1 MNSLTNIFIS
11 IFQTHSIFTSI
22 LLSFTRSMLNF
33 NKNQTMRNS
42 PLFFFILLI
51 TLASCASQK
60 TLRKPLFETTT
71 YKGEKGEKEV
81 TAINKNRAERE
92 KDHFSAL
99 EQADAAKRLL
109 EEEQGAMSEIDTT
122 ERVGD
127 IEDALTKV
135 YQRTQNII
143 NELNEVSPYSINGHK
158 RTLELASELND
169 LMQNY
174 IEPLKKMIE
183 ANKEVKKIGGDISF
197 NIGSAVLNKN
207 GEKEISKLVTSIQ
220 NDIES
225 WESYLKDHN
234 VNIFKDSVFRLMIIV
249 NGYADGQGDGNEE
262 KRKKKN
268 LDLSQKRAQAVADE
282 ILDQVNNSEYDQEI
296 IIDIEING
304 RGESYPP
311 NLNDKDIKRNSPER
325 RISRISMVVGPQIIL
340 FEK

>member
-1 MNSLTNIFIS
+1 M
-11 IFQTHSIFTSI
+11 
-22 LLSFTRSMLNF
+22 SFSGSMLNF
-33 NKNQTMRNS
+33 NKNQVMKNS
-42 PLFFFILLI
+42 PLSLFFFILTI
-51 TLASCASQK
+51 TLVSCASKK
-60 TLRKPLFETTT
+60 TLKKPIFETTA

-81 TAINKNRAERE
+81 TAINKNRADRE

-99 EQADAAKRLL
+99 EKADAAKRLI
-109 EEEQGAMSEIDTT
+109 EVEQDAMNEIDTT
-122 ERVGD
+122 ERVGE
-127 IEDALTKV
+127 IEDALKKV
-135 YQRTQNII
+135 YQRTQSII

-158 RTLELASELND
+158 KTLELAAELND

-197 NIGSAVLNKN
+197 NIGSAVLNQN

-225 WESYLKDHN
+225 WDSYLKDHN

-249 NGYADGQGDGNEE
+249 NGYADGQGDENES

-268 LDLSQKRAQAVADE
+268 LELSQKRAQSVADE
-282 ILDQVNNSEYDQEI
+282 LLKQFNKSKYDQEI

-311 NLNDKDIKRNSPER
+311 NLNERDIKRNSPER

-340 FEK
+340 YEK

>member
-1 MNSLTNIFIS
+1 M
-11 IFQTHSIFTSI
+11 
-22 LLSFTRSMLNF
+22 SFSGSMLNF
-33 NKNQTMRNS
+33 NKNQVMKNS
-42 PLFFFILLI
+42 PLSLFFFILTI
-51 TLASCASQK
+51 TLASCASKK
-60 TLRKPLFETTT
+60 TLKKPIFETTT

-81 TAINKNRAERE
+81 TAINKNRADRE

-99 EQADAAKRLL
+99 EKADAAKRLI
-109 EEEQGAMSEIDTT
+109 EAEQDAMNEIDTT
-122 ERVGD
+122 ERVGE
-127 IEDALTKV
+127 IEDALKKV

-158 RTLELASELND
+158 KTLELAAELND

-197 NIGSAVLNKN
+197 NVGSAVLNQN

-225 WESYLKDHN
+225 WDSYLKDHN

-249 NGYADGQGDGNEE
+249 NGYADGQGDENEA
-262 KRKKKN
+262 KRKKEN
-268 LDLSQKRAQAVADE
+268 LELSQKRAQSVADE
-282 ILDQVNNSEYDQEI
+282 LLKQFNKSKYDQEI

-311 NLNDKDIKRNSPER
+311 NLNDRDIKRNSPER

-340 FEK
+340 YEK

>member
-1 MNSLTNIFIS
+1 MWVLNPDS
-11 IFQTHSIFTSI
+11 IFPRILFSFTSA
-22 LLSFTRSMLNF
+22 MLNF
-33 NKNQTMRNS
+33 KQNQAMRNPPIS
-42 PLFFFILLI
+42 LFFFIFLI
-51 TLASCASQK
+51 TLAGCASKK
-60 TLRKPLFETTT
+60 TLQKPIFESTT

-81 TAINKNRAERE
+81 NAINKNRAERE
-92 KDHFSAL
+92 KYHFSAL
-99 EQADAAKRLL
+99 EKADLAKRLL
-109 EEEQGAMSEIDTT
+109 ENEQDAMNQIDTT
-122 ERVGD
+122 ERVRD
-127 IEDALTKV
+127 IEDALKKV

-158 RTLELASELND
+158 KTLELAAELND

-197 NIGSAVLNKN
+197 KVGSAELNQN
-207 GEKEISKLVTSIQ
+207 GEREISKLVSSIQ

-225 WESYLKDHN
+225 WESYLEDHN
-234 VNIFKDSVFRLMIIV
+234 VNIFKDSVFKLMIIV

-262 KRKKKN
+262 NRKKKN

-282 ILDQVNNSEYDQEI
+282 ILNQVNKAEYDQEI

-311 NLNDKDIKRNSPER
+311 NLNDKGLKKNSPER
-325 RISRISMVVGPQIIL
+325 RISRISMVVGPKIIL
-340 FEK
+340 YEK